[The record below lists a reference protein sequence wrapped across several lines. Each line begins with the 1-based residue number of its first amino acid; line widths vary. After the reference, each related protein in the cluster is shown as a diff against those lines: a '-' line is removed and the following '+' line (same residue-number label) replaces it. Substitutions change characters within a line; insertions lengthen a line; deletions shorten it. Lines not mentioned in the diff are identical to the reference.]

1 VTGRQIVNVW
11 LFNIIVIVVY
21 ISVLTQLFLTMSG
34 PIISFALVVHATII
48 LVQTIKPRMK
58 NFIWLSVTIFLMAA
72 LTILL
77 WDMQDF
83 SLIQKI
89 MVFMLVGL
97 SMLAAVFKVQKMTRV
112 INV

>member
-1 VTGRQIVNVW
+1 
-11 LFNIIVIVVY
+11 
-21 ISVLTQLFLTMSG
+21 
-34 PIISFALVVHATII
+34 
-48 LVQTIKPRMK
+48 MK

-72 LTILL
+72 LNILL

-97 SMLAAVFKVQKMTRV
+97 SMLAAAFKFQKMTRV